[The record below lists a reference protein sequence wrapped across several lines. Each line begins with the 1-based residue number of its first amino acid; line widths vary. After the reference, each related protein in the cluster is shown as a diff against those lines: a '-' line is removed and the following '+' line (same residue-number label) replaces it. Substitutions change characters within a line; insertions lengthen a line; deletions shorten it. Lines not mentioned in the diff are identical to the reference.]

1 MQSASPLILERARQ
15 LRIVQLSDTH
25 ISHLGGTPVKN
36 FWLLI
41 DYINDELHPDL
52 VINTGDVVILN
63 PDSVEDR
70 ETAWRLHQRVDA
82 PLRVLPGNHDVG
94 DTGENPWMGLA
105 VTSGRIEGFSSTWG
119 ADRFV
124 LLGLAADGAEDWA
137 FIGINSQVM
146 SSGLP
151 EETEHWE
158 WLESVAAD
166 AQGKSVLL
174 FLHKPLW
181 FPGRTE
187 PGMTIAEADRERIIS
202 TFAGARLRT
211 VANGHL
217 HRYRQ
222 AFEGEVLTVWAPSL
236 TFASPPEPKFG
247 LEASPSGVVEYCIDG
262 DALTAQYRSVPALRG
277 AEDVFAMPEFATT
290 LAQLEASM
298 PA

>member
-1 MQSASPLILERARQ
+1 

-25 ISHLGGTPVKN
+25 ISHLGGISVKN

-70 ETAWRLHQRVDA
+70 EAAWRLHQRVDA

-94 DTGENPWMGLA
+94 DTGENPWMGLS
-105 VTSGRIEGFSSTWG
+105 VTSDRIAGFREAWG

-124 LLGLAADGAEDWA
+124 ELGLAADDASDWA
-137 FIGINSQVM
+137 FVGINSQAM

-151 EETEHWE
+151 EEAEHWE
-158 WLESVAAD
+158 WLENVATSV
-166 AQGKSVLL
+166 QGKSVML

-181 FPGRTE
+181 FPAGAE
-187 PGMTIAEADRERIIS
+187 PGITIAECDRERIIS
-202 TFAGARLRT
+202 TFAGTRLRI
-211 VANGHL
+211 VSNGHV

-222 AFEGEVLTVWAPSL
+222 GFEGDLLSVWAPSL
-236 TFASPPEPKFG
+236 TFASPPDPKFG
-247 LEASPSGVVEYCIDG
+247 LEASQSGVVEYRIEG
-262 DALTAQYRSVPALRG
+262 DTLTAQYRSVPALRG
-277 AEDVFAMPEFATT
+277 AEDILGMPEFATT

-298 PA
+298 SA